1 MKDLDTGTEQEMQ
14 NMVNTRLHQLFRRMF
29 GHWFEINR
37 ELHIHPGQVGTLQFL
52 KEKPGVSQRKM
63 AEHLQ
68 VKPSTVSVTLKRM
81 EARGL
86 LIRRPDEKDRR
97 NTRIFLTEEGEI
109 VVKQLDEKKKQV
121 EAQMFRGFSKEEYG
135 ILEELLGRM
144 KDNLEKG

>member
-1 MKDLDTGTEQEMQ
+1 M
-14 NMVNTRLHQLFRRMF
+14 
-29 GHWFEINR
+29 
-37 ELHIHPGQVGTLQFL
+37 
-52 KEKPGVSQRKM
+52 
-63 AEHLQ
+63 
-68 VKPSTVSVTLKRM
+68 TLKRM

-135 ILEELLGRM
+135 MLEELLGRM